1 MWGLNVSDSQRQET
15 VLDDSQP
22 PSPAPMGRT
31 LPTTQVVLS
40 FTNHSPWALFEGM
53 LPALVCVSPFLF
65 PCLNKFLA
73 L

>member
-1 MWGLNVSDSQRQET
+1 MTVNPPPPPQWGELCH
-15 VLDDSQP
+15 
-22 PSPAPMGRT
+22 
-31 LPTTQVVLS
+31 TQVVLS